1 VASPRLLTRVQPDG
15 SLLPV
20 HPERLKRRAG
30 QEVWVSL
37 HQQPALGLRS
47 NPANAR
53 LWAVLYAAIARET
66 GNDPDSIHE
75 GLKREAVRV
84 GVLEPQYIVIG
95 DRLLED
101 DPTTRTD
108 PDTFSRFMDWVEHF
122 AVHDLGISIG
132 DER

>member
-1 VASPRLLTRVQPDG
+1 MTARTPCRVSDEGHLIP
-15 SLLPV
+15 L
-20 HPERLKRRAG
+20 HPERFRRLRG
-30 QEVWVSL
+30 KEMWVSL

-122 AVHDLGISIG
+122 AVHDLGIPIG